1 MGRNMLVATENN
13 LMNSLMNSLILPA
26 PASSYTFS
34 IDLQDLND
42 LNDLNDLSDLNKEN
56 YSAPKQT
63 PQGNQGSGLPATPSL
78 LLHERDLAVLA
89 DLLERDDAPEIL
101 ANINESLVCLSPEP
115 GWDDFPENLLEI
127 FDFLF

>member
-13 LMNSLMNSLILPA
+13 LMNSLILSTPTD
-26 PASSYTFS
+26 SHTFS
-34 IDLQDLND
+34 IDLQELQELTDLND
-42 LNDLNDLSDLNKEN
+42 LNNRD
-56 YSAPKQT
+56 YSEPRQL
-63 PQGNQGSGLPATPSL
+63 PQANQANQANQGHGLHPTPPL

-89 DLLERDDAPEIL
+89 DLLERDDTPEIL